1 MLSNYLAQNVL
12 AVTPR
17 ILGLADR
24 DPRSGTFGCCE
35 RYYWKYKLHDY
46 PNARFQEAALLLAM
60 LHTTSFEGNIY
71 QGKQKVAEWA
81 IGMCDF
87 WLKHRNQDGSCLEM
101 YPNERSFCATTFSTW
116 CICQALNIL
125 SKGEAAVDV
134 DSYFS
139 KVGFVAEIEK
149 TGQWIIKNMHYGV
162 SNQAAAAAVSLQS
175 IALFAGKSDY
185 SDQARVIVDRLFK
198 NEGLD
203 GRFREYD
210 GFDLGYATITL
221 SCLTWYA
228 ELAGRTDEFQGK
240 FFRAC
245 DELGAYIDD
254 SGGYDS
260 SGMSRGT
267 KYLFP
272 HVFAISDHPVKD
284 RIARGLGAN
293 SILSP
298 KWMDDRYCIGLAVDY
313 MKSLRHLTK
322 EKG

>member
-1 MLSNYLAQNVL
+1 MLSSDLAQNVL

-24 DPRSGTFGCCE
+24 STQSSTFGCCE

-60 LHTTSFEGNIY
+60 LQTTSFEGNIY
-71 QGKQKVAEWA
+71 KDKRKVAEWA

-87 WLKHRNQDGSCLEM
+87 WLKRRNRDGSCLEM

-116 CICQALNIL
+116 SICQALNIL
-125 SKGEAAVDV
+125 SRGEAAEEVDN
-134 DSYFS
+134 FIS
-139 KVGFVAEIEK
+139 KVGFAAEIEK

-175 IALFAGKSDY
+175 ISPFTGKSSY
-185 SDQARVIVDRLFK
+185 SDEARKIVDRLF
-198 NEGLD
+198 ESDGAD
-203 GRFREYD
+203 GRFQEYD

-221 SCLTWYA
+221 SCLAWYA
-228 ELAGRTDEFQGK
+228 ELAGRTAEFRSR
-240 FFRAC
+240 FYDVC
-245 DELGAYIDD
+245 ENLGAFIDD
-254 SGGYDS
+254 SGRYDS
-260 SGMSRGT
+260 SVMSRGT

-272 HVFAISDHPVKD
+272 HVFTVSDHLVTDK
-284 RIARGLGAN
+284 IAHGLETN

-298 KWMDDRYCIGLAVDY
+298 MWMDDRYCVGLAIDY
-313 MKSLRHLTK
+313 MKSLRHLLTK
-322 EKG
+322 EK